1 VTRTIAILAGLLCAA
16 GFAADEPHTLAVT
29 GTAEVAIAPDICY
42 LSFVVTTTHKK
53 SAATAYRENNELMT
67 AVSNAVKAL
76 GIEPKDIQT
85 RDFSLSPKYYWDDDR
100 DRQVF
105 DGYEVSHTLF
115 VSLRDTD
122 KASAVLDAG
131 VGAGATSVAGVSFTV
146 ENPKKYLADARL
158 EAIRAARAKAEAMA
172 EVAGVT
178 LLKPITIVEQE
189 PNSWFRYA
197 AQANV
202 SFDRGASG
210 GGEAALEPGQVKLT
224 TTVHITFEIR

>member
-1 VTRTIAILAGLLCAA
+1 MARALAILAGLLSAA
-16 GFAADEPHTLAVT
+16 GLAAEEPHTLAVT
-29 GTAEVAIAPDICY
+29 GTAEVAVAPDICY
-42 LSFVVTTTHKK
+42 LGFVVTTTHKQ

-67 AVSNAVKAL
+67 RVSNAVKKL

-85 RDFSLSPKYYWDDDR
+85 RDFSLNPKYHWDR
-100 DRQVF
+100 DSEQQVF

-131 VGAGATSVAGVSFTV
+131 VGAGATRVSGVSFTV

-158 EAIRAARAKAEAMA
+158 EALRAARAKAEAMA
-172 EVAGVT
+172 ETAGVQ
-178 LLKPITIVEQE
+178 LLKPISIVEQE
-189 PNSWFRYA
+189 PNSWMRYA

-202 SFDRGASG
+202 AFEAAGRA
-210 GGEAALEPGQVKLT
+210 GGEPALEPGQVKLT
-224 TTVHITFEIR
+224 TTVHVTFEIR